1 MAKEPELVAVD
12 TVAAEVLRDYWPT
25 ENDADRVRAGAI
37 VQVTKDALIE
47 GMEKGILRKAA
58 K

>member
-1 MAKEPELVAVD
+1 MAKEPEVVAAD

-25 ENDADRVRAGAI
+25 GEDLDRVRAGTI
-37 VQVTKDALIE
+37 VQVTKDALID
-47 GMEKGILRKAA
+47 GMEKGILRKVG

>member
-1 MAKEPELVAVD
+1 MAKEPEIVAAE

-25 ENDADRVRAGAI
+25 DSDEDRVRAGSI
-37 VQVTKDALIE
+37 IQVSKDQLIAGLE
-47 GMEKGILRKAA
+47 NGILKRVA